1 MDLKTFAALLP
12 LSPDQ
17 DPIIMG
23 LLDGYELAAPQ
34 SFWTAGPDL
43 VREVVGGCGP
53 GGFGDYL
60 VPDTVWFLS
69 IKPACK
75 IHDWMFLVYN
85 CRGGF
90 DLSNEVFE
98 DNMLR
103 INQARTSNRLLKQLR
118 TWRIE
123 KYSRAVQLCG
133 RLSYYDAHLG
143 FYDENVIYAK
153 G

>member
-43 VREVVGGCGP
+43 IREVVGGCGP

-69 IKPACK
+69 IRPACK
-75 IHDWMFLVYN
+75 IHDWMFTAYN
-85 CRGGF
+85 CRPGF
-90 DLSNEVFE
+90 KLSNEVFK
-98 DNMLR
+98 DNMQR
-103 INQARTSNRLLKQLR
+103 INRAKTQNKQLLCLRDRRIGKYYR
-118 TWRIE
+118 TV
-123 KYSRAVQLCG
+123 KACG
-133 RLSYYDAHLG
+133 RLFYYDAHLG
-143 FYDENVIYAK
+143 LYKDNIVYA
-153 G
+153 